1 VSAGLAPVDLETNV
15 HHRAAAPDA
24 NVIVA
29 QFPFIVIL
37 LYL

>member
-1 VSAGLAPVDLETNV
+1 MPASLAPVDLEANM
-15 HHRAAAPDA
+15 HHLAAAPDA
-24 NVIVA
+24 NVIA

>member
-1 VSAGLAPVDLETNV
+1 VPAGLAPVDLEANV
-15 HHRAAAPDA
+15 HHPAAAPDA
-24 NVIVA
+24 DVVVA